1 MTDLM
6 VIERQG
12 VRVLTTAQLAECYG
26 TDTNTVKVNF
36 NRNKDRYEEGK
47 HYLCLKGAELQAFK
61 NDVTNCN
68 LVGNRASALY
78 LWTERGALLH
88 AKSLNT
94 DKAWEVYGELVE
106 TYFRAKKAET
116 ALQNLSPQLQL
127 MIKFETEQNALK
139 SRVTELERRVEDMTA
154 PEPEPEPERLP
165 FTPEP
170 KKWSEREKDYLRRA
184 YALGQT
190 DVEIAAELGRTVDSI
205 HNKRRVLGLVQVT
218 RPHWSK
224 DEDKKLKRLLNKGL
238 TAPEISALIGRSA
251 DGVLSRKSKLRRK
264 GVKI

>member
-6 VIERQG
+6 VIEQQG

-26 TDTNTVKVNF
+26 TDSKIISQNF
-36 NRNKDRYEEGK
+36 KRNADRYEEGK
-47 HYLCLKGAELQAFK
+47 HYICLKGEDLRAFRANPQIEDLPK
-61 NDVTNCN
+61 NLNV
-68 LVGNRASALY
+68 LY

-116 ALQNLSPQLQL
+116 ALQNLSPQLQA
-127 MIKFETEQNALK
+127 MINLEIRQNNLE
-139 SRVTELERRVEDMTA
+139 SRINDIERRMNEAPA
-154 PEPEPEPERLP
+154 PEPEPGPEPQK
-165 FTPEP
+165 PEP

-190 DVEIAAELGRTVDSI
+190 DVEIAADLGRSISSI
-205 HNKRRVLGLVQVT
+205 HNKRRILGLVGGT
-218 RPHWSK
+218 NSRWSAE
-224 DEDKKLKRLLNKGL
+224 EDKKLKRLLNKGL

-251 DGVLSRKSKLRRK
+251 DGVLSRKSKLRKK

>member
-6 VIERQG
+6 VIEQQG
-12 VRVLTTAQLAECYG
+12 LRVLTTAQLAECYG

-47 HYLCLKGAELQAFK
+47 HYICLKGTELQAFK

-68 LVGNRASALY
+68 LVGSRASTLY

-127 MIKFETEQNALK
+127 MIKFETEQNALH
-139 SRVTELERRVEDMTA
+139 SRVAELERRVEDMTA
-154 PEPEPEPERLP
+154 PEPEPERLA
-165 FTPEP
+165 FTDEP
-170 KKWSEREKDYLRRA
+170 KRWSEREIEYLRRA
-184 YALGQT
+184 YSLGQT
-190 DVEIAAELGRTVDSI
+190 DVEIAAELGRTLGSI
-205 HNKRRVLGLVQVT
+205 KSKRWVLGLGSETNERT
-218 RPHWSK
+218 RWSK
-224 DEDKKLKRLLNKGL
+224 MDDKRLKQYLGEGYS
-238 TAPEISALIGRSA
+238 TREIAAKMRRSVQ
-251 DGVLSRKSKLRRK
+251 GIQSRKKRLGLSK
-264 GVKI
+264 

>member
-6 VIERQG
+6 VIEQQG
-12 VRVLTTAQLAECYG
+12 LRVLTTAQLAECYG
-26 TDTNTVKVNF
+26 TDSRIIANNF
-36 NRNKDRYEEGK
+36 NRNKERYEEGK
-47 HYLCLKGAELQAFK
+47 HYICLKGAELQEFK
-61 NDVTNCN
+61 TIHQFDEQFKH
-68 LVGNRASALY
+68 SAKVY

-106 TYFRAKKAET
+106 TYFRAKKAEN

-154 PEPEPEPERLP
+154 PEPEPKPERLP

-170 KKWSEREKDYLRRA
+170 KKWSEREKEYLRRA

-190 DVEIAAELGRTVDSI
+190 DVEIAAELGRTLGSI
-205 HNKRRVLGLVQVT
+205 KSKRWVLGLGAETNERT
-218 RPHWSK
+218 RWSK
-224 DEDKKLKRLLNKGL
+224 MNDKRLKQYLDEGYS
-238 TAPEISALIGRSA
+238 TREIAAKMRRSVQ
-251 DGVLSRKSKLRRK
+251 GIQSRKKRLGLSK
-264 GVKI
+264 